1 MSFRV
6 GVGKKIGG
14 FNFFIGKTIST
25 GGSRSNS
32 NSGVQANSKQPSVKE
47 IKDKEFQDF
56 LYKCERDTN
65 YLIMDFFELNGYDPK
80 RLQREQIDLDDLFA
94 DDESYETFSEL
105 VLSAKET
112 IERVIYSSDTGIQAK
127 RDISEK
133 IFDLKGFINRYKRRE
148 HVNPNYAFLK
158 EPEPVKSIDIHPAL
172 MQKEDNWL
180 EKVKSVFSSKSAIG
194 TASNFQSQ
202 SKVPNR
208 FVLVLL
214 WIGIFFAPYIF
225 AWFTLSK
232 SFGQK
237 SKLIAFGWM
246 LFVILILIF
255 SEPAATTS

>member
-25 GGSRSNS
+25 GGSRRNS
-32 NSGVQANSKQPSVKE
+32 NSATKAHSKQPSAKD

-80 RLQREQIDLDDLFA
+80 RLQREQIDLDDLFV

-112 IERVIYSSDTGIQAK
+112 IERVVYSGDTGIQAK

-158 EPEPVKSIDIHPAL
+158 EPEPVKSLEIKPLL
-172 MQKEDNWL
+172 MQNEGTWL
-180 EKVKSVFSSKSAIG
+180 EKVKSVFSSKGSIR

-202 SKVPNR
+202 SKAPNI
-208 FVLVLL
+208 FILVLL
-214 WIGIFFAPYIF
+214 WMGILFAPYIF

-246 LFVILILIF
+246 LFVILILVF
-255 SEPAATTS
+255 SDPSSTNP